1 MAMYRLPRTTHLVA
15 LAACLAV
22 FAPASR
28 GGVGPDVPDYSTP
41 ANAEERPIATPQPAA
56 AVEAAEAAPISGPPA
71 KATGGSV
78 AQSILA
84 LSAVVG
90 VIVASGFAFKKL
102 ARKGGLLGALGPGG
116 RAPSGLLEVIG
127 RYPVAR
133 GTTLVLLKLDRR
145 VMLLCQSGGGTIR
158 GGASMTTL
166 CEISEPE
173 DVASILL
180 KARDDEGDSLAQRFQ
195 SVLSN
200 ADGAFESGELHEAQP
215 QAGRPLD
222 ARPPAVQS
230 LRTRLRSMRSAEPAG
245 VRR

>member
-15 LAACLAV
+15 LAACLAA

-28 GGVGPDVPDYSTP
+28 GGVGPDVPEHSAP
-41 ANAEERPIATPQPAA
+41 ANAEERPITTPQPAA
-56 AVEAAEAAPISGPPA
+56 VTEAAPISGPPA

-84 LSAVVG
+84 LTAVVA

-180 KARDDEGDSLAQRFQ
+180 KARDDEGDTLAQRFQ

-222 ARPPAVQS
+222 TKPPAVQS
-230 LRTRLRSMRSAEPAG
+230 LRTRLHSMRSAEPAG
-245 VRR
+245 VR